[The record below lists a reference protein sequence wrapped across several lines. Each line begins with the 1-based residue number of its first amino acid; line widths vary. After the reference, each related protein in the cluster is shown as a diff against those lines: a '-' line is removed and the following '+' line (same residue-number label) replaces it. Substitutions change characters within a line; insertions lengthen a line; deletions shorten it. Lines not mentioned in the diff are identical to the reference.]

1 MRGPGIP
8 DSVAVPSLLF
18 TKVTPAGRL
27 PVRVI
32 AMLGPVGYPVVVTV
46 KVPGEP
52 SVKVVWSA
60 LVIVGPSRT
69 VKVNDWVASGAMP
82 LLALIEIV

>member
-8 DSVAVPSLLF
+8 DKVAVPSLLF
-18 TKVTPAGRL
+18 TKVTPVGRL

-32 AMLGPVGYPVVVTV
+32 DMLDPVGNPVVVTV
-46 KVPGEP
+46 NVPGEP

-60 LVIVGPSRT
+60 LVIVGPCNT
-69 VKVNDWVASGAMP
+69 VRVKLWVASGAMP
-82 LLALIEIV
+82 LLALMLIG